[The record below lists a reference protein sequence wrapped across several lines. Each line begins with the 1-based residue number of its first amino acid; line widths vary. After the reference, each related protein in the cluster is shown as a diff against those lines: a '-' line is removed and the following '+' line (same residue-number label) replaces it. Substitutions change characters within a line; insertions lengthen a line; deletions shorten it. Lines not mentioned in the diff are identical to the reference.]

1 MYKFKKIDIF
11 IINKIKEI
19 KLLELQM
26 YSKDEYK
33 NVILQSIYK
42 NDLTFDDDYQKM
54 EIIATLR
61 MFLDKYDFE
70 DFIKNY
76 VISHKEYNKYYK
88 PFIKVMRP
96 KRDEY
101 FEKQFNFEKFNK
113 LLKDLGE
120 EL

>member
-1 MYKFKKIDIF
+1 
-11 IINKIKEI
+11 
-19 KLLELQM
+19 M

-33 NVILQSIYK
+33 DVILQSIYK

-76 VISHKEYNKYYK
+76 VISGL
-88 PFIKVMRP
+88 IKKNGVWKVKLASILSLFKKDYLQMSV
-96 KRDEY
+96 K
-101 FEKQFNFEKFNK
+101 KQ
-113 LLKDLGE
+113 
-120 EL
+120 